1 MTDLDDML
9 DALRAS
15 PTDPR
20 LRGLAPS
27 VLDGVARRRDRIA
40 VRRSLL
46 IAGFSAL
53 GTGWI
58 GSMVPATPAA
68 ASPVAIGMS
77 DYAPSRLLGR

>member
-15 PTDPR
+15 PIDPR
-20 LRGLAPS
+20 LQALAPS
-27 VLDGVARRRDRIA
+27 VLDGVARRRNRIA

-46 IAGFSAL
+46 VAGFIAL

-58 GSMVPATPAA
+58 GSMVPATPAS